1 MILSV
6 SSYWPLSSTHP
17 RVFKRLNSY
26 AHSINFDHEGTLL
39 TFHDHSRIASPM
51 SIRLTLNE
59 TDLQQIFSTIH
70 EVTLRAQGLCL
81 DTVCYPWSLC
91 PTTMHQ
97 LPLTS
102 ALTPSQQHTLQARV
116 AQALHA
122 YPPQEIEASS
132 LHSRIEQL
140 HHALLGE
147 GSLERAVEAL
157 IGAGPGLT
165 PTGDDVLL
173 GVLVGLNYQQ
183 NERLLDH
190 YKRILKP
197 RVLKPNATVWLSQ
210 QFLAFALEG
219 WVIEPL
225 VTLIDSLQLDQDIDS
240 IIDTLRTLGHSSG
253 QDVLQGLWLAIST
266 GGNTYDS

>member
-17 RVFKRLNSY
+17 RVFKRLNTY

-51 SIRLTLNE
+51 SIRLNIDD
-59 TDLQQIFSTIH
+59 TDLQHYFATINQ
-70 EVTLRAQGLCL
+70 VTLMAQGLCL

-91 PTTMHQ
+91 PTTTHQ
-97 LPLTS
+97 LSLTS
-102 ALTPSQQHTLQARV
+102 ALTPSQQCTLQARV
-116 AQALHA
+116 AQAIHA
-122 YPPQEIEASS
+122 YPPFNIEVSS
-132 LHSRIEQL
+132 LQSRIKQL

-157 IGAGPGLT
+157 IGVGPGLT
-165 PTGDDVLL
+165 PAGDDILL
-173 GVLVGLNYQQ
+173 GVLAGLNYQQ
-183 NERLLDH
+183 SIPLLDH
-190 YKRILKP
+190 YKQILKP

-219 WVIEPL
+219 WFIEPL
-225 VTLIDSLQLDQDIDS
+225 VTLVEALQQAQDIDS
-240 IIDTLRTLGHSSG
+240 IIDTIRTLGHSSG

>member
-26 AHSINFDHEGTLL
+26 AHSINFDHDGTLL

-59 TDLQQIFSTIH
+59 ADLQQTFSTIDK
-70 EVTLRAQGLCL
+70 VILTAQGFCF

-91 PTTMHQ
+91 PTTWHQ
-97 LPLTS
+97 LPSTS

-122 YPPQEIEASS
+122 YPPQKIEVSS
-132 LHSRIEQL
+132 LQSRIKHL
-140 HHALLGE
+140 YHALLGK

-157 IGAGPGLT
+157 IGVGPGLT
-165 PTGDDVLL
+165 PAGDDVLL

-183 NERLLDH
+183 NKRLLDN

-219 WVIEPL
+219 WFIEPL
-225 VTLIDSLQLDQDIDS
+225 VTLIDALQQDQDIHS
-240 IIDTLRTLGHSSG
+240 IIDTIHNLGHSSG
-253 QDVLQGLWLAIST
+253 QDLLKGLWLAIST